1 MDCYSYKVINNSET
15 PILKNVDVVLIL
27 AMEGSNRFKE
37 DPFLLNLAKQTL
49 IQYNKGFKK
58 CNKPSTIISSKQDIV
73 HAYYTA
79 FEYLKEYNNVII
91 LEDDA
96 QVINKDPLIYDKID
110 NFIATTNFDIFT
122 FGSFGPLSKYSE
134 DFFNFFNI
142 GSYFFGATPLGA
154 AQAIIY
160 SREARSKLIEDI
172 SSSHFNKGHIDITYI
187 GALTRKFTYK
197 YPLIV
202 QLFPNTEN
210 QNTWT
215 TNIFIVSIIIKL
227 TILLLKLDTHTESW
241 VLLYF
246 IYRNFISIITLVIIL
261 ILIIS
266 IHYLNVYKAKL
277 VKTPII

>member
-1 MDCYSYKVINNSET
+1 MDCYSYKVINKCET
-15 PILKNVDVVLIL
+15 PLLKNVDVVLIL
-27 AMEGSNRFKE
+27 TMEGSNRFNE
-37 DPFLLNLAKQTL
+37 DPFLLYLAKKTL

-96 QVINKDPLIYDKID
+96 LVVNKDPLIYEKID
-110 NFIATTNFDIFT
+110 NFITTTNFNIFT
-122 FGSFGPLSKYSE
+122 FGSFGPLSKYNE
-134 DFFNFFNI
+134 DFLKMDSCNF
-142 GSYFFGATPLGA
+142 GA

-172 SSSHFNKGHIDITYI
+172 SSSNFNKGHMDITYI
-187 GALTRKFTYK
+187 SALTRKFTYK

-202 QLFPNTEN
+202 QLFPKTEN
-210 QNTWT
+210 QNTWNNT
-215 TNIFIVSIIIKL
+215 IFILTSIRLIIA
-227 TILLLKLDTHTESW
+227 LLKLDTSTYSW
-241 VLLYF
+241 FLLYF
-246 IYRNFISIITLVIIL
+246 IFRNYIYIITLIIVL

-266 IHYLNVYKAKL
+266 MFYFKINKVEL
-277 VKTPII
+277 VKTIIV

>member
-27 AMEGSNRFKE
+27 AMEGSTRFKE
-37 DPFLLNLAKQTL
+37 DPFILNLAKQTL

-96 QVINKDPLIYDKID
+96 LVVNKDPLIYDKID
-110 NFIATTNFDIFT
+110 KFIATTNFSIFT
-122 FGSFGPLSKYSE
+122 FGSFGLTTKYNE
-134 DFFNFFNI
+134 DI
-142 GSYFFGATPLGA
+142 LKIDRYFFGAV
-154 AQAIIY
+154 QALIY

-172 SSSHFNKGHIDITYI
+172 SSTHFNKGHMDITYI
-187 GALTRKFTYK
+187 SALTRKFTYK

-202 QLFPNTEN
+202 QLFPKTEN
-210 QNTWT
+210 QNTWNDT
-215 TNIFIVSIIIKL
+215 IFILTSIRLIIA
-227 TILLLKLDTHTESW
+227 LLKLDTSIYSW
-241 VLLYF
+241 FLLYF
-246 IYRNFISIITLVIIL
+246 IFTNYISIITITFLLIFFIIIIL
-261 ILIIS
+261 
-266 IHYLNVYKAKL
+266 N
-277 VKTPII
+277 